1 MYNHVGRVYEEKSE
15 SGNGVSDE
23 DLLLRVRAG
32 DEEALSKLVSRYE
45 KLVAYLSGASY
56 KLSGAEQE
64 DLIQEG
70 MLGLVRA
77 LNGYDTQKN
86 ASFNT
91 YASVCIRNALTSA
104 ARKSLS
110 GDGRL
115 SVLYM
120 EDIGELADVSVA
132 EQILSDT
139 VDSRGYLEDIV
150 CLLSGFERN
159 VLRLYMSGLSR
170 RDISESLN
178 ISYKSVDNALVR
190 IKNKAKNKSRAAIT
204 GEA

>member
-1 MYNHVGRVYEEKSE
+1 MYNHIGRVYKDLEPDANSTDEE
-15 SGNGVSDE
+15 
-23 DLLLRVRAG
+23 LLLRVRAG
-32 DEEALSKLVSRYE
+32 DEKALPMLVSRYE
-45 KLVAYLSGASY
+45 KLVAYFSKAYFRLSGV
-56 KLSGAEQE
+56 EQE

-77 LNGYDTQKN
+77 FNGYDPQKD

-120 EDIGELADVSVA
+120 EDLGELADVSVA
-132 EQILSDT
+132 EQIQSDT
-139 VDSRGYLEDIV
+139 VDQKGYLEDII

-159 VLRLYMSGLSR
+159 VLKLYMSGLNR
-170 RDISESLN
+170 KEISESLN
-178 ISYKSVDNALVR
+178 RSYKSVDNALVR

-204 GEA
+204 G